1 MCFNKKLVSR
11 RCTGR
16 AIKRLSRK
24 EMRMEKIAGYMK
36 PDGEVIHD
44 LQNRVLELS
53 ERCHVL
59 DMFIENSQDAIQIS
73 DRNLITL
80 RVNRAYEVLTGI
92 KREELIGVP
101 VDTGQKAADL
111 GILRRAGGKN
121 KEAADHRPD
130 LFPDG
135 TQRSRLL
142 LACV

>member
-92 KREELIGVP
+92 KRE
-101 VDTGQKAADL
+101 
-111 GILRRAGGKN
+111 
-121 KEAADHRPD
+121 
-130 LFPDG
+130 
-135 TQRSRLL
+135 
-142 LACV
+142 